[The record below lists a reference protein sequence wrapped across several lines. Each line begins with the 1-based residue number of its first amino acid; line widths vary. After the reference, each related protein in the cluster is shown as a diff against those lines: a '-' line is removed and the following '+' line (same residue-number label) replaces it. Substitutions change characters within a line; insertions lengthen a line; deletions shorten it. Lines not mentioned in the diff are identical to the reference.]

1 MRFFDEKFKENKT
14 HYILQACLAGVAVA
28 IALAFFDVV
37 RQPVIIASFGASAFI
52 AFTVPKR
59 PNSSPRK
66 LIGGYMIG
74 VVIGCLIN
82 ILAILPAEAYFRAS
96 DQHLILDGIH
106 VLAGALAVTLSM
118 FLMTVSETEH
128 PPAASIALGF
138 VVNEWTLATVV
149 FVLAGISAISL
160 VKRIFKSWMIDLL

>member
-74 VVIGCLIN
+74 AIVGCLIN
-82 ILAILPAEAYFRAS
+82 ILVILPAENYFTTAEY
-96 DQHLILDGIH
+96 HLALESIH
-106 VLAGALAVTLSM
+106 IMAGAAAVALSM
-118 FLMTVSETEH
+118 FLMTITETEH